1 MALMRLPVS
10 LERWLSGWVELTR
23 HDAVPGYA
31 GRGRRARL
39 ALDLAALAVALGSG
53 GTWFAGLLAL
63 AAGLAALLLAW
74 DLDLT
79 GWQRDAVLCLPAVL
93 VAPWVAGGRRRHIGE
108 LLARHGTAPAT
119 TVTDAAGALRHSPG
133 CSTTTQEG
141 QWQQTAKA
149 STPASTP
156 GSAPASTPGSVAAPP
171 RRWWRLPAL
180 PCWRRLRFPASARP
194 DR

>member
-1 MALMRLPVS
+1 MALMRLPVA

-31 GRGRRARL
+31 GRSRRARL
-39 ALDLAALAVALGSG
+39 ALDLAALAAALGSG

-63 AAGLAALLLAW
+63 ASGLAALLLAW

-93 VAPWVAGGRRRHIGE
+93 LAPWVAGGRRRHIGE

-133 CSTTTQEG
+133 CSTSTQEG

-149 STPASTP
+149 S
-156 GSAPASTPGSVAAPP
+156 APASTPGSVAARP

-180 PCWRRLRFPASARP
+180 PCWRRSRSPASARP